1 MKVLA
6 IVGVVLVLVGLAG
19 LIQGGITYSKG
30 KETTKLGPIDFTFEK
45 KEKLPIH
52 PALGGVV
59 LAAGV
64 VVVIAGT
71 RSGGPKT
78 RNPPQAPTHLG

>member
-1 MKVLA
+1 MKLLL
-6 IVGVVLVLVGLAG
+6 IVGVVLVLMGLAG
-19 LIQGGITYSKG
+19 LIHGGITYSKG
-30 KETTKLGPIDFTFEK
+30 RETTKLGPIDFTFEK

-64 VVVIAGT
+64 LVMVAGT
-71 RSGGPKT
+71 RKRP
-78 RNPPQAPTHLG
+78 R